1 MNFIKNLALACGYLG
16 ESVDNNAALKNEFQQ
31 TSARLL
37 VIAKNYKPALK
48 DILDR
53 EVGYTLD
60 LVELGLVDGSVSS
73 ANADIFRQG
82 VAKVRTRLQDRTVTK
97 ISLSH
102 YFNNFKEDKPVER
115 EQVVPQTISLPTVEI
130 QETNADRN
138 DIGDELTGRD
148 RKQIILAALSRQAS
162 GLKELRELIPNT
174 NDKTLQRDLN
184 DLIRDRKI
192 IRLGE
197 KRWAK
202 YYLK

>member
-1 MNFIKNLALACGYLG
+1 MNFIKNLALACGYVA
-16 ESVDNNAALKNEFQQ
+16 ESIESNAALKNEFQQ
-31 TSARLL
+31 TAARLL
-37 VIAKNYKPALK
+37 IIAKNYKPTIK

-53 EVGYTLD
+53 EVMYTLD
-60 LVELGLVDGSVSS
+60 LIELGVVDGSVSI

-82 VAKVRTRLQDRTVTK
+82 VAKVKAQLQDRTVTK
-97 ISLSH
+97 VSLSH
-102 YFNNFKEDKPVER
+102 YFNAFKEEV
-115 EQVVPQTISLPTVEI
+115 QVDQHTNIPQIESAPITSPSQI
-130 QETNADRN
+130 ETPKHED
-138 DIGDELTGRD
+138 GELTGRD

>member
-1 MNFIKNLALACGYLG
+1 MNFIKNLALACVYVAEGI
-16 ESVDNNAALKNEFQQ
+16 ESNPALKNEFQQ

-37 VIAKNYKPALK
+37 VIAKNYKPTIK

-53 EVGYTLD
+53 EVAYTLD
-60 LVELGLVDGSVSS
+60 LVELGVVDGSVS
-73 ANADIFRQG
+73 ATNADIFRQG
-82 VAKVRTRLQDRTVTK
+82 VAKVKTQLQDRTVTK

-102 YFNNFKEDKPVER
+102 YFNSSKEESLTDQLPAVAPDTTLLTESTVSVSVE
-115 EQVVPQTISLPTVEI
+115 E
-130 QETNADRN
+130 
-138 DIGDELTGRD
+138 GELTGRD

>member
-1 MNFIKNLALACGYLG
+1 MNFIKNLALACGYIAEG
-16 ESVDNNAALKNEFQQ
+16 VEANAALKNEFQQ
-31 TSARLL
+31 TATRLL
-37 VIAKNYKPALK
+37 IIAKNYKPTIK

-53 EVGYTLD
+53 EIAYTLD
-60 LVELGLVDGSVSS
+60 LVELGVVDGSVG
-73 ANADIFRQG
+73 ATNADIFRQG
-82 VAKVRTRLQDRTVTK
+82 VAKVKAQLQDRIVTK

-102 YFNNFKEDKPVER
+102 YFNNFKEESVVE
-115 EQVVPQTISLPTVEI
+115 QTSVVAPTDILPAVPSTQFEVVKSE
-130 QETNADRN
+130 E
-138 DIGDELTGRD
+138 GELTGRD

-162 GLKELRELIPNT
+162 GLKELRELIPNA

-202 YYLK
+202 YYIK

>member
-1 MNFIKNLALACGYLG
+1 MNFIKNLALACVYVAEGI
-16 ESVDNNAALKNEFQQ
+16 ESNPALKNEFQQ

-37 VIAKNYKPALK
+37 VIAKNYKPTIK

-53 EVGYTLD
+53 EVAYTLD
-60 LVELGLVDGSVSS
+60 LVELGVVDGSVS
-73 ANADIFRQG
+73 ATNADIFRQG
-82 VAKVRTRLQDRTVTK
+82 VAKVKTQLQDRTVTK

-102 YFNNFKEDKPVER
+102 YFNSSKEE
-115 EQVVPQTISLPTVEI
+115 SL
-130 QETNADRN
+130 ADQLPAIAP
-138 DIGDELTGRD
+138 DTTLLTESPASASMEEGELTGRD

>member
-1 MNFIKNLALACGYLG
+1 MNFIKNLALACGYLAEG
-16 ESVDNNAALKNEFQQ
+16 IEVNPALKNEFQQ
-31 TSARLL
+31 TATRLL
-37 VIAKNYKPALK
+37 IISKNYKPSIK

-53 EVGYTLD
+53 EVSYTLD
-60 LVELGLVDGSVSS
+60 LVELGVVDGSIGA

-82 VAKVRTRLQDRTVTK
+82 IAKIKMQLQDRTVTK

-102 YFNNFKEDKPVER
+102 YFNSFKEDTQVER
-115 EQVVPQTISLPTVEI
+115 ATDVVQTDNSQTIMSQRLEGI
-130 QETNADRN
+130 ESAE
-138 DIGDELTGRD
+138 GELTGRD
-148 RKQIILAALSRQAS
+148 RKQIILTALSRQAS

>member
-1 MNFIKNLALACGYLG
+1 MNFVKNLALACAYVAEGI
-16 ESVDNNAALKNEFQQ
+16 ESNLALKNEFQQ

-37 VIAKNYKPALK
+37 VIAKNYKPTIK

-53 EVGYTLD
+53 EVAYTLD
-60 LVELGLVDGSVSS
+60 LVELGLVDGSVSV

-82 VAKVRTRLQDRTVTK
+82 VAKVKIQLQDKAATK

-102 YFNNFKEDKPVER
+102 YFTNFKEES
-115 EQVVPQTISLPTVEI
+115 QVDQSMSTPRLDTVSTTDLPQVEI
-130 QETNADRN
+130 PKQED
-138 DIGDELTGRD
+138 DELTGRD

-162 GLKELRELIPNT
+162 GLKELRELIPNM

>member
-1 MNFIKNLALACGYLG
+1 MNFIKNLALACAYVAEGI
-16 ESVDNNAALKNEFQQ
+16 ESNPALKNEFQQ

-37 VIAKNYKPALK
+37 VIAKNYKPTIK

-53 EVGYTLD
+53 EVAYTLD
-60 LVELGLVDGSVSS
+60 LVELGVVDGSVGSV
-73 ANADIFRQG
+73 NADIFRQG
-82 VAKVRTRLQDRTVTK
+82 VAKVKTQLQDRTVTK

-102 YFNNFKEDKPVER
+102 YFNGFKE
-115 EQVVPQTISLPTVEI
+115 EQLIDQLPTITPDVATLTESPTPI
-130 QETNADRN
+130 STED
-138 DIGDELTGRD
+138 GELTSRD